1 MLHATDFESEDFVDN
16 LGSTPTS
23 SMTLG
28 KLPEQPVSQT
38 PHSDNEDTN
47 EYLSSLSVRIKNIL
61 NLLSDT

>member
-38 PHSDNEDTN
+38 PHLDNEDTN
-47 EYLSSLSVRIKNIL
+47 
-61 NLLSDT
+61 